1 MSGLPGDEK
10 EPLEGKRGREAT
22 HRNWKNILCWEDWSR
37 KRSPEGQQGAGPASS
52 APIGCRPW
60 GRRLALS
67 VEDMERAGFRQA

>member
-37 KRSPEGQQGAGPASS
+37 KRSPEGQQGAD
-52 APIGCRPW
+52 R
-60 GRRLALS
+60 
-67 VEDMERAGFRQA
+67 ERSPRQA